1 MPLKKEGKLVWIA
14 IAALAADQIAK
25 ALALKIAR
33 PIDLKIVSLIPTV
46 YNTGAAFSIGRGGGW
61 LLIALTGALVAGIA
75 AYLLFGKNVS
85 RMERVGLWLAA
96 GGGLGNLID
105 RLFRTGVVDFI
116 ACNLF
121 DFPVFNV
128 GDICVCCGV
137 CIAAIGIW
145 MGMRKKT

>member
-1 MPLKKEGKLVWIA
+1 MPLKKEGKQVWIA

-25 ALALKIAR
+25 TLALKIAR

-61 LLIALTGALVAGIA
+61 LLIALTGALVVGIA
-75 AYLLFGKNVS
+75 LYLLFGKNVS
-85 RMERVGLWLAA
+85 RMERIGLWLAA

-116 ACNLF
+116 SCNLF

-128 GDICVCCGV
+128 GDICVCCDV
-137 CIAAIGIW
+137 CIAAIGIL
-145 MGMRKKT
+145 MGMRKRT

>member
-25 ALALKIAR
+25 ALALKIAH

-75 AYLLFGKNVS
+75 AYLLLGKNVS
-85 RMERVGLWLAA
+85 RTARVGLWLAA

-145 MGMRKKT
+145 MGMRKRT

>member
-1 MPLKKEGKLVWIA
+1 MPLKKEGKQVWIA

-25 ALALKIAR
+25 TLALKIAR

-61 LLIALTGALVAGIA
+61 LLIALTGALVVGIA
-75 AYLLFGKNVS
+75 LYLLFGKNVS
-85 RMERVGLWLAA
+85 RMERIGLWLAA

-116 ACNLF
+116 SCNLF

-137 CIAAIGIW
+137 CIAAIGIL
-145 MGMRKKT
+145 MGMRKRT

>member
-1 MPLKKEGKLVWIA
+1 MTYQIISDSTCDLSPEQVAAYNIKMMPLYVHLGDRDYRDGVDIQPDDIYA
-14 IAALAADQIAK
+14 H
-25 ALALKIAR
+25 
-33 PIDLKIVSLIPTV
+33 V
-46 YNTGAAFSIGRGGGW
+46 
-61 LLIALTGALVAGIA
+61 
-75 AYLLFGKNVS
+75 
-85 RMERVGLWLAA
+85 AA

-145 MGMRKKT
+145 MGMRKRT